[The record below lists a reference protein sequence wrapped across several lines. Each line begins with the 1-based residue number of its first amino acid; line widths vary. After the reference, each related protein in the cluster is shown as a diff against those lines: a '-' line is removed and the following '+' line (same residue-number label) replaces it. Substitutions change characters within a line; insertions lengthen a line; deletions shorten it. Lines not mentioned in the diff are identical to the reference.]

1 MIEIYRDTYKI
12 KKIPGNPLYQIIQRI
27 DQEVVD
33 CADRAYNLH
42 SLDTYAPK
50 QNLWKQE
57 AENYLQQGKHSF
69 TIYTSYGSAVE
80 EMVSQ
85 FIKANYQKPVNGYI
99 VLLQVRHGY
108 TIPDI
113 VITDLDDTELVWLDI
128 TSNAAAGHIWDK
140 DGSGWNTTAFVA
152 ELLYVSLDLNK
163 IRYSDVP
170 GIGFR
175 AQALSLSRKAFIYQ
189 QHLKDHLSDKL
200 IGVMFII
207 QHRDLVT
214 KSQIADIMEAEF
226 KTSFSAV
233 KHPAIKSLFKKF
245 IEYFPNSQYCN
256 MAKAILNMYYKNDRQ
271 DFALAM
277 RFLSASYD
285 VKRQEELFEEGYEYY

>member
-12 KKIPGNPLYQIIQRI
+12 EKTPGNLLYQIIQRI

-33 CADRAYNLH
+33 CANRAYNIN
-42 SLDTYAPK
+42 SLDIYAPK

-57 AENYLQQGKHSF
+57 AEYYLQQGKHSF

-85 FIKANYQKPVNGYI
+85 FIRANYQVPVNGYI
-99 VLLQVRHGY
+99 VLLQVRHGH

-113 VITDLDDTELVWLDI
+113 VITDLNGTELVWLDI
-128 TSNAAAGHIWDK
+128 TSGGAAGHIWDK
-140 DGSGWNTTAFVA
+140 EGSGWDTTAFVA
-152 ELLYVSLDLNK
+152 ELLYDSLDFNK

-175 AQALSLSRKAFIYQ
+175 ARALSLSRKASIYQ

-200 IGVMFII
+200 IDVMIVI
-207 QHRDLVT
+207 DYRGSVT
-214 KSQIADIMEAEF
+214 KSEIADIMESEF

-245 IEYFPNSQYCN
+245 IEYFPYSQYCD
-256 MAKAILNMYYKNDRQ
+256 MAKTILNMYYKIDRQ

-277 RFLSASYD
+277 RFLSASYNI
-285 VKRQEELFEEGYEYY
+285 KQQEDDSDFLA